1 MIELPQPFFLKAL
14 AAGIGLAIV
23 AAPLGCIIV
32 WRRMAYVGETLAQSS
47 LLGVALGLA
56 LGIDLTLAVV
66 LAAVA
71 TAFILIGFGRQKLLA
86 LDSVLG
92 LMHHAALALGVIAIA
107 LLKGPSIDLMS
118 YLFGDVFAVTYGDLL
133 WVYVG
138 GAVVLALTLQLWK
151 PLVRLSLHEDLA
163 TAEGISPAL
172 PRALFD
178 ILLAI
183 TIAVSMKI
191 VGILLVM
198 AFLIVPA
205 VAARP
210 LASTPERMAVI
221 AAGIGIAS
229 VVAGLAL
236 SLYTDAPGGPSIV
249 LAMCACAVI
258 SLLAAAGRVRIR
270 KRSRGDW
277 ESPSPRRGG
286 DRGGVKSLA

>member
-1 MIELPQPFFLKAL
+1 VFELPQPFFLKAL
-14 AAGIGLAIV
+14 AAGVGLAIV

-47 LLGVALGLA
+47 LLGVALGMA

-107 LLKGPSIDLMS
+107 LLNGPSIDLMS
-118 YLFGDVFAVTYGDLL
+118 YLFGDVFAVTNIDLM
-133 WVYVG
+133 WVYIG
-138 GAVVLALTLQLWK
+138 GAIVLALTLQLWR

-163 TAEGISPAL
+163 TAEGIDPTL

-198 AFLIVPA
+198 AFLVVPA

-210 LASTPERMAVI
+210 LAATPERMAVI
-221 AAGIGIAS
+221 AAAIAVVS
-229 VVAGLAL
+229 VIVGLAA

-249 LAMCACAVI
+249 LAMCTFAVI
-258 SLLAAAGRVRIR
+258 SLLAMGRRAG
-270 KRSRGDW
+270 
-277 ESPSPRRGG
+277 
-286 DRGGVKSLA
+286 

>member
-1 MIELPQPFFLKAL
+1 MFELPEPFFLKAL
-14 AAGIGLAIV
+14 AAGVGLAFV

-56 LGIDLTLAVV
+56 LGIDLTLSVV
-66 LAAVA
+66 IAAIA
-71 TAFILIGFGRQKLLA
+71 TAGILIAFGRQKLLA

-118 YLFGDVFAVTYGDLL
+118 YLFGDIFAVTNTDLL
-133 WVYVG
+133 WVYGG
-138 GAVVLALTLQLWK
+138 GALVLALTIWLWR

-163 TAEGISPAL
+163 TAEGINPRM
-172 PRALFD
+172 PRAMFD
-178 ILLAI
+178 LLLAV

-198 AFLIVPA
+198 AFLVVPA

-210 LASTPERMAVI
+210 LATTPERMAI
-221 AAGIGIAS
+221 LAAIVAALS

-249 LAMCACAVI
+249 LAMCGCAVI
-258 SLLAAAGRVRIR
+258 SLLAMGRRAG
-270 KRSRGDW
+270 
-277 ESPSPRRGG
+277 
-286 DRGGVKSLA
+286 

>member
-1 MIELPQPFFLKAL
+1 VFELPEPFFLNAL

-66 LAAVA
+66 LAAVT
-71 TAFILIGFGRQKLLA
+71 TAFVLIAFGRQKLLA

-92 LMHHAALALGVIAIA
+92 LMHHAALALGVVAIA
-107 LLKGPSIDLMS
+107 VLKGPSIDLMG
-118 YLFGDVFAVTYGDLL
+118 YLFGDVFAVTSMDLL
-133 WVYVG
+133 WVYGG
-138 GAVVLALTLQLWK
+138 GAVVFALTLQLWK

-163 TAEGISPAL
+163 TAEGINPAI
-172 PRALFD
+172 PRAMFD
-178 ILLAI
+178 VLLAI
-183 TIAVSMKI
+183 TIAVAMKI

-210 LASTPERMAVI
+210 LASTPERMAILAAVI
-221 AAGIGIAS
+221 A
-229 VVAGLAL
+229 VVGVFAGLAL

-249 LAMCACAVI
+249 LAMCAMAVV
-258 SLLAAAGRVRIR
+258 SLSTMGGRT
-270 KRSRGDW
+270 G
-277 ESPSPRRGG
+277 
-286 DRGGVKSLA
+286 